1 MAPSMV
7 TTSDRGAKSMV
18 EPNHMSPME
27 VKMAAKM
34 TKIVAMGVA

>member
-27 VKMAAKM
+27 GPKVAKMANLLAM
-34 TKIVAMGVA
+34 DVA

>member
-27 VKMAAKM
+27 GPKVTMM
-34 TKIVAMGVA
+34 TKIRVMDVA